1 MFQIVGMFLLGVL
14 VLGFGASRLIS
25 GASGLAQK
33 MNWSPFLVGFFLV
46 AFATALPELSIS
58 LHAMKYG
65 NEQLALGT
73 VVGNN
78 IVNFGL
84 TLGLAAIAATL
95 VVSWRALN
103 GVLLGVIAS
112 TVAVILMGWDGEI
125 TRVEGMILIVLFIV
139 FTIWALMST
148 RSEGGRIREELQS
161 LGRNRSSLVMNLFE
175 IVLAIALFYFGS
187 RAIVTTAPAIGLAL
201 NQPQLIV
208 GLLPVAVAISVPE
221 AFAAWLAARRGHGN
235 LVVGHVLGSSLI
247 NISLVIGLLAMKGGL
262 EIPASLLRFELP
274 LAAIVACLMYPM
286 LRGDMK
292 ITKMEGILLFL
303 TFLVWLGFELIRVPL
318 T

>member
-1 MFQIVGMFLLGVL
+1 MLSIVGMFVLGVI
-14 VLGFGASRLIS
+14 VLGFGASRLIN
-25 GASGLAQK
+25 GASGIAQK

-58 LHAMKYG
+58 LQAIRYG
-65 NEQLALGT
+65 NDQLALGT

-103 GVLLGVIAS
+103 GVLLGVIVS
-112 TVAVILMGWDGEI
+112 TVAVIVMAWDGDI
-125 TRVEGMILIVLFIV
+125 TRVEGIILIVLFV
-139 FTIWALMST
+139 AFTIWALMST
-148 RSEGGRIREELQS
+148 RSEGGHIREELQS
-161 LGRNRSSLVMNLFE
+161 LGRNRSSIIMNVFE

-187 RAIVTTAPAIGLAL
+187 RAILMTAPALGLAL
-201 NQPQLIV
+201 NQPQLVV
-208 GLLPVAVAISVPE
+208 GLLPVAVAISIPE
-221 AFAAWLAARRGHGN
+221 ALAAMFAARRGNGD

-247 NISLVIGLLAMKGGL
+247 NITLVIGLVAMQGRL
-262 EIPASLLRFELP
+262 EIPEALLKFELP
-274 LAAIVACLMYPM
+274 LAAIFACLMFPM

-292 ITKMEGILLFL
+292 INKTEGMLLFL
-303 TFLVWLGFELIRVPL
+303 AFVLWLAVELWIVRPL
-318 T
+318 